1 MRAGRGRV
9 TPWGLTLLLLAG
21 TGCRTPGEA
30 CLRVEADLSLNLYDG
45 VAHPTDLYLYPLADT
60 LAFSQLTADAL
71 LAGER
76 PASMTQPSPLRVT
89 ILPGQS
95 REIRQQFPDATTSVG
110 LVADFYRRESD
121 DGGGRSA
128 VVLARC
134 GRRSPPIALLP
145 SRLEVE

>member
-1 MRAGRGRV
+1 MGGGESRFAA
-9 TPWGLTLLLLAG
+9 WGFALLLLA
-21 TGCRTPGEA
+21 TTACRTPGEA
-30 CLRVEADLSLNLYDG
+30 CLRVEADVSLNLYDG

-95 REIRQQFPDATTSVG
+95 RQIRQQFPDATTSVG
-110 LVADFYRRESD
+110 VVADFYRRVGD

-128 VVLARC
+128 VVRARC

-145 SRLEVE
+145 SRLAVE